1 MVKYAVLHRKIRKTC
16 TAGKAEREGVE
27 TKQLQ
32 KAIKTKAQKEKT
44 MKNESADR
52 KDHEKRKPEGR
63 KQEKNQL
70 QSEGGRTCD
79 GTV

>member
-1 MVKYAVLHRKIRKTC
+1 MLYFIGKSVKPARL
-16 TAGKAEREGVE
+16 ER
-27 TKQLQ
+27 
-32 KAIKTKAQKEKT
+32 QKEKALKQNSPKSY
-44 MKNESADR
+44 KNESADR